1 MGLTEGDTPQPGNRG
16 DGQMFTLHRAF
27 CSESPRLRLN
37 LGISV
42 VCLLSLMAACS
53 PHSTVSPQTDSPYY
67 ATVDDLLTA
76 STYVLLINVSDN
88 TEERAVQ
95 GVQMVASSA
104 DVIASNP
111 TFPEQTI
118 DVLVPNTPGFAEY
131 VYLASDSEYVIF
143 VYDNNGSEVFL
154 TSPSQGV
161 FPVTGGITGKS
172 QSDSFP
178 LGSAISTKLGLK
190 G

>member
-1 MGLTEGDTPQPGNRG
+1 
-16 DGQMFTLHRAF
+16 
-27 CSESPRLRLN
+27 
-37 LGISV
+37 
-42 VCLLSLMAACS
+42 
-53 PHSTVSPQTDSPYY
+53 
-67 ATVDDLLTA
+67 
-76 STYVLLINVSDN
+76 
-88 TEERAVQ
+88 
-95 GVQMVASSA
+95 MVASSA